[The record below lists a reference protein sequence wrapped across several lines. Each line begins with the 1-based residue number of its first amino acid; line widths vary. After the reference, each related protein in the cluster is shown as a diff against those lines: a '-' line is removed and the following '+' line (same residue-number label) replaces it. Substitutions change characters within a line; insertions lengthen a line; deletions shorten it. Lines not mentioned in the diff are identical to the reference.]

1 MNAGAPGVFSNVL
14 NLTGGKFIKFRSEA
28 GVWDVNWG
36 IAPGETFE
44 LDKEF
49 DLVRNG
55 DNIAIP
61 ADGKYKVVVDL
72 NKNTFKISAANF
84 PDNLFL
90 VGGGTPAGWEPANSL
105 PFMKLDDGKFEIYSP
120 ITENGEFK
128 FLEVKDWAGDW
139 GDSKVVP
146 GQLEQAD
153 EKNCAITAAG
163 FYKINCDFTTNTWTA
178 LRTEWGLI
186 GSATP
191 GGLSLIHI

>member
-1 MNAGAPGVFSNVL
+1 M
-14 NLTGGKFIKFRSEA
+14 
-28 GVWDVNWG
+28 
-36 IAPGETFE
+36 
-44 LDKEF
+44 
-49 DLVRNG
+49 
-55 DNIAIP
+55 
-61 ADGKYKVVVDL
+61 VVDL

-191 GGLSLIHI
+191 GGWDSDTNMILEGNYTWTVTLDLIEGEIKFRANDDWGINFGDNDANGSLEYGGANIAISSAGNYSITLLSLIHI